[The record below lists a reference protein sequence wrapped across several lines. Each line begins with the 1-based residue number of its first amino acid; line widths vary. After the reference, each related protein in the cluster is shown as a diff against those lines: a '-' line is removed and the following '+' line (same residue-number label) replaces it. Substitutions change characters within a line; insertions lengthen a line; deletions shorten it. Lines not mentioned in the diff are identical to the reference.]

1 MFTVTDAGLTG
12 QRILVTRPRAQSYQL
27 AELIG
32 RAGGEAVLFPVIEI
46 MPIARSEWQ
55 PANLE
60 EADWLIFV
68 SRNAV
73 DSFISQCSGSL
84 PEQLRLAA
92 VGDGTAAAM
101 RDRGL
106 EVHCQPETST
116 GSEGLLAMP
125 EMQDMAGKHIL
136 IVRGIGGREL
146 LADTL
151 KARGATIDYIEVY
164 QRGLASYDRQ
174 ACLKALETDK
184 LVCTSGVGI
193 DNLCRI
199 MGEFQAELLSKPLV
213 VISERLKTHALSQG
227 FRAVE
232 VSADAS
238 DTAVCQILIEMDKHH
253 GE

>member
-1 MFTVTDAGLTG
+1 MFTVTDAGLKQ
-12 QRILVTRPRAQSYQL
+12 QRILVTRPRKQSGQL

-46 MPIARSEWQ
+46 TPVARTEWL
-55 PANLE
+55 PANLDK
-60 EADWLIFV
+60 ADWLIFV

-73 DSFISQCSGSL
+73 DSFISQWPGAL

-92 VGDGTAAAM
+92 VGDGTASAM
-101 RDRGL
+101 RDKAL
-106 EVHCQPETST
+106 AVDCQPKTST

-125 EMQDMAGKHIL
+125 EMQEMAGKHVL
-136 IVRGIGGREL
+136 IVRGVGGREL

-164 QRGLASYDRQ
+164 RRGLVSYDRQ
-174 ACLKALETDK
+174 ACLEALQADK
-184 LVCTSGVGI
+184 LVCTSAAGI

-199 MGEFQAELLSKPLV
+199 MGDFEAELLSKPLV
-213 VISERLKTHALSQG
+213 VISERLRMHALSQG
-227 FRAVE
+227 FGAVE

-238 DTAVCQILIEMDKHH
+238 DAAVCQTLIEMDKHH